1 MRYASCSCGW
11 SGQLR
16 TAPGAREQ
24 PLRTRRYR
32 AQTREVL
39 RPSGMP
45 TSVSGS
51 LSRCR
56 PRTQPKTPPPPRRS
70 RREHLSVHSD
80 GGRASAPSRSSRRPR
95 RKPRPSSSRTRRCPS
110 PTPELV

>member
-1 MRYASCSCGW
+1 MRVVRPAAH
-11 SGQLR
+11 R
-16 TAPGAREQ
+16 PGAREQ

-56 PRTQPKTPPPPRRS
+56 PRTQPKTP
-70 RREHLSVHSD
+70 
-80 GGRASAPSRSSRRPR
+80 RRPPEPQGASERPQR
-95 RKPRPSSSRTRRCPS
+95 RRPSKRAKPVE
-110 PTPELV
+110 PTAAPEAAAVVVEDQAVPEPDPELV